1 MFLYSNWGGSEPNN
15 SGYAYMNIGAVHAS
29 IQTGQWADDSRDQGY
44 PEPGYDPVIGF
55 FVEYEAPYAVPDAAA
70 SWSFLTLALGGLAAL
85 KRRIHLPNR
94 LSK

>member
-44 PEPGYDPVIGF
+44 PEPVYDPVIGF
-55 FVEYEAPYAVPDAAA
+55 FVEYEAPYGEVPC
-70 SWSFLTLALGGLAAL
+70 SVVRQPPQPPPCSF
-85 KRRIHLPNR
+85 
-94 LSK
+94 